1 MDHYSD
7 VIAELLEPT
16 ESLPRHVAEGVGGV
30 R

>member
-7 VIAELLEPT
+7 VIAELVEPT
-16 ESLPRHVAEGVGGV
+16 ESLRGDVAEGVGRV